1 MERWRPVKDFS
12 TYEVSDEGRVR
23 NVKTGRVMKTSNS
36 NYGYEQVC
44 LRKNK
49 QQHTK
54 KVHRLVADAFYEGD
68 HEGLDVNHIDGD
80 KLNNNLSNLEFCTR
94 KENIN
99 HAFRTGLKQPS
110 RMKKVRV
117 IETGIVYESIREC
130 ARQIGVDQ
138 SMICQCLTGRQKT
151 THGYSFER
159 VE

>member
-1 MERWRPVKDFS
+1 MERWKSVDDFP
-12 TYEVSDEGRVR
+12 TYEVSDEGRIR
-23 NVKTGRVMKTSNS
+23 NVKTGRVLKKTRTSK
-36 NYGYEQVC
+36 GYEQVS
-44 LRKNK
+44 LRKDK
-49 QQHTK
+49 QQHVLR
-54 KVHRLVADAFYEGD
+54 VHRLIADTFYGEHD
-68 HEGLDVNHIDGD
+68 DLDVNHIDGD
-80 KLNNNLSNLEFCTR
+80 KLNNKLSNLEFCTR

-117 IETGIVYESIREC
+117 IETGVVYNSIREC

-159 VE
+159 VD